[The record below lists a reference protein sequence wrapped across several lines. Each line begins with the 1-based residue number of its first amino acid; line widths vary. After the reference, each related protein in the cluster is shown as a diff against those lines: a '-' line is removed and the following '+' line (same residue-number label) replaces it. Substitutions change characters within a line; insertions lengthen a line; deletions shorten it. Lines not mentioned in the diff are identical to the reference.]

1 MSRDHWK
8 QKPVILSTRAP
19 LATRQLAHTVAKL
32 FSHDA
37 YSRQALQVSGSLA
50 VNLAA
55 RGRSL
60 RQLAK
65 ATGLSPAYLS
75 LVANGQQRI
84 SLAALHLLLSQ
95 CEGVER

>member
-1 MSRDHWK
+1 VH
-8 QKPVILSTRAP
+8 
-19 LATRQLAHTVAKL
+19 
-32 FSHDA
+32 
-37 YSRQALQVSGSLA
+37 
-50 VNLAA
+50 LAA

>member
-1 MSRDHWK
+1 MKRNHWK
-8 QKPVILSTRAP
+8 QRPVILSKSAP
-19 LATRQLAHTVAKL
+19 LATRQLGHTVAKL

-37 YSRQALQVSGSLA
+37 YTQQALEASGSVA
-50 VNLAA
+50 IKLAA